1 MQVVGLQNINSFLQ
15 GNGEKSAKIT
25 LFFHSFFTLI
35 LIKMGRKK
43 QIFLQLYT
51 KDYTGDER
59 LRMCSPA
66 AWGVYSY
73 LLCLLNST
81 KVRGCYRLSLL
92 EQRPDLKR
100 SFTQRVLNATSQNAK
115 TVPFADIL
123 QRQMPWKKTEILKAL
138 KELLFHRVIVI
149 EDDAIIQPR
158 MYREGGNILKSDI
171 PQEGEEL
178 QESEGANGGE
188 NNDPEN
194 APKMENKSNEKSAFP
209 AHAIAHARSENMSY
223 ENINNDNNGD
233 SRSNIGGVGEEKSDD
248 GKPKPKT
255 PPFIPPT
262 LEEVKTYFAERGTS
276 ISPEAFW
283 AHYEANGW
291 VQSRG
296 KPIKNWKA
304 CLTTWEQRRGEFGTG
319 HARARP
325 QKRSETAIQREDAN
339 YDNMETW

>member
-1 MQVVGLQNINSFLQ
+1 M
-15 GNGEKSAKIT
+15 
-25 LFFHSFFTLI
+25 
-35 LIKMGRKK
+35 
-43 QIFLQLYT
+43 QLYT

-81 KVRGCYRLSLL
+81 AVRGCYRLSLL

-115 TVPFADIL
+115 ILPFADIL
-123 QRQMPWKKTEILKAL
+123 QRQMPWKKTEILRAL
-138 KELLFHRVIVI
+138 KELLFHGVMVL
-149 EDDAIIQPR
+149 EDDALIQPR
-158 MYREGGNILKSDI
+158 MYREGGNILKKDL
-171 PQEGEEL
+171 ERVGE
-178 QESEGANGGE
+178 NGGSVRGCSTAAE
-188 NNDPEN
+188 EVDNNDSENDPEN
-194 APKMENKSNEKSAFP
+194 ENKGNKKSAFP
-209 AHAIAHARSENMSY
+209 AHAIAHTRSENMSY
-223 ENINNDNNGD
+223 ENINNDD
-233 SRSNIGGVGEEKSDD
+233 KKSNIGGAGGEKTDD

-304 CLTTWEQRRGEFGTG
+304 CLTTWEQRRGEFGPG
-319 HARARP
+319 HGGRARP
-325 QKRSETAIQREDAN
+325 QNRSETAIQQHEVNYEDT
-339 YDNMETW
+339 ETW

>member
-1 MQVVGLQNINSFLQ
+1 
-15 GNGEKSAKIT
+15 
-25 LFFHSFFTLI
+25 
-35 LIKMGRKK
+35 MGRKK

-81 KVRGCYRLSLL
+81 AVRGCYRLSLL

-115 TVPFADIL
+115 ILPFADIL
-123 QRQMPWKKTEILKAL
+123 QRQMPWKKTEILRAL
-138 KELLFHRVIVI
+138 KELLFHGVMVL
-149 EDDAIIQPR
+149 EDDALIQPR
-158 MYREGGNILKSDI
+158 MYREGGNILKKDL
-171 PQEGEEL
+171 ERVGE
-178 QESEGANGGE
+178 NGGSERGCNTAAEDVE
-188 NNDPEN
+188 NIDDEN
-194 APKMENKSNEKSAFP
+194 APKKENKSNGKSVFP
-209 AHAIAHARSENMSY
+209 AHAIARTRSENMSY
-223 ENINNDNNGD
+223 ENINNDD
-233 SRSNIGGVGEEKSDD
+233 KKSNIGGAGGEKTDD
-248 GKPKPKT
+248 GKPKSKT

-319 HARARP
+319 HGSRSRP
-325 QKRSETAIQREDAN
+325 QTRSETAIQQHEVNYEDT
-339 YDNMETW
+339 ETW

>member
-1 MQVVGLQNINSFLQ
+1 
-15 GNGEKSAKIT
+15 
-25 LFFHSFFTLI
+25 
-35 LIKMGRKK
+35 MGRKK

-81 KVRGCYRLSLL
+81 AVRGCYRLSLL

-115 TVPFADIL
+115 ILPFADIL
-123 QRQMPWKKTEILKAL
+123 QRQMPWKKTEILRAL
-138 KELLFHRVIVI
+138 KELLFHGVMVL
-149 EDDAIIQPR
+149 EDDALIQPR
-158 MYREGGNILKSDI
+158 MYREGGNILKKDL
-171 PQEGEEL
+171 ERVGE
-178 QESEGANGGE
+178 NGGSVRGCSTAAE
-188 NNDPEN
+188 EVDNNDSENDPEN
-194 APKMENKSNEKSAFP
+194 ENKGNKKSAFP
-209 AHAIAHARSENMSY
+209 AHAIAHTRSENMSY
-223 ENINNDNNGD
+223 ENINNDD
-233 SRSNIGGVGEEKSDD
+233 KKSNIGGAGGEKTDD

-304 CLTTWEQRRGEFGTG
+304 CLTTWEQRRGEFGPG
-319 HARARP
+319 HGGRARP
-325 QKRSETAIQREDAN
+325 QNRSETAIQQHEVNYEDT
-339 YDNMETW
+339 ETW

>member
-1 MQVVGLQNINSFLQ
+1 
-15 GNGEKSAKIT
+15 
-25 LFFHSFFTLI
+25 
-35 LIKMGRKK
+35 MGHKK

-92 EQRPDLKR
+92 ERRPDLKR
-100 SFTQRVLNATSQNAK
+100 SLTQRCLSATSEVAK
-115 TVPFADIL
+115 IPPFAEIL
-123 QRQMPWKKTEILKAL
+123 QRQMPWKKTEILRAL
-138 KELLFHRVIVI
+138 KELLFYGVIVL

-158 MYREGGNILKSDI
+158 MYREGGNILKRDMDRV
-171 PQEGEEL
+171 GE
-178 QESEGANGGE
+178 SAGPVCGCITAADTPE
-188 NNDPEN
+188 NTDPEN
-194 APKMENKSNEKSAFP
+194 ALKMVQKNDGKSDFP
-209 AHAIAHARSENMSY
+209 ARAIAHTRSENMSY
-223 ENINNDNNGD
+223 ENINDGD
-233 SRSNIGGVGEEKSDD
+233 KNSNIGGVGDGKSKSDAP
-248 GKPKPKT
+248 GKKT
-255 PPFIPPT
+255 PQFIPPT
-262 LEEVKTYFAERGTS
+262 LDEVKAYFEERGTS
-276 ISPEAFW
+276 ISPDAFW

-304 CLTTWEQRRGEFGTG
+304 CLTTWEHRRGEFGDG

-325 QKRSETAIQREDAN
+325 PKLSETAIQRSDID
-339 YDNMETW
+339 YDDM

>member
-1 MQVVGLQNINSFLQ
+1 
-15 GNGEKSAKIT
+15 
-25 LFFHSFFTLI
+25 
-35 LIKMGRKK
+35 MGRKK

-81 KVRGCYRLSLL
+81 KVRGCYCLSLL
-92 EQRPDLKR
+92 ERRPDLKR
-100 SFTQRVLNATSQNAK
+100 SLTQRCLSATSEFAK
-115 TVPFADIL
+115 IPPFAEIL
-123 QRQMPWKKTEILKAL
+123 QRQMPWKKTEILRAL
-138 KELLFHRVIVI
+138 KELLFYGVIVL

-158 MYREGGNILKSDI
+158 MYREGGHILKKDMDRV
-171 PQEGEEL
+171 G
-178 QESEGANGGE
+178 GADSPVGDSTTATGNEE

-194 APKMENKSNEKSAFP
+194 APKNENKSNEKSAFP
-209 AHAIAHARSENMSY
+209 AHAIARTRSENMSY
-223 ENINNDNNGD
+223 ENINNGD
-233 SRSNIGGVGEEKSDD
+233 KKSNIGGAGGEKTDD
-248 GKPKPKT
+248 EKPKPKT

-319 HARARP
+319 HGSRARP
-325 QKRSETAIQREDAN
+325 QTRSETAIQQHEVNYEDT
-339 YDNMETW
+339 ETW

>member
-1 MQVVGLQNINSFLQ
+1 
-15 GNGEKSAKIT
+15 
-25 LFFHSFFTLI
+25 
-35 LIKMGRKK
+35 MGRKK

-92 EQRPDLKR
+92 ERRPDLKR
-100 SFTQRVLNATSQNAK
+100 SLTQRCLSATSEVAK
-115 TVPFADIL
+115 IPPFAEIL
-123 QRQMPWKKTEILKAL
+123 QRQMPWKKTEILRAL
-138 KELLFHRVIVI
+138 KELLFYGVIVL

-158 MYREGGNILKSDI
+158 MYREGGHILKKDLDRV
-171 PQEGEEL
+171 GE
-178 QESEGANGGE
+178 QPFSAGDGSSVS
-188 NNDPEN
+188 NDDGNTDPKNAPEN
-194 APKMENKSNEKSAFP
+194 ENKNDEKSDFP

-223 ENINNDNNGD
+223 ENINNCDKKT
-233 SRSNIGGVGEEKSDD
+233 NIGGVGD
-248 GKPKPKT
+248 GKSEPNTPEKKT
-255 PPFIPPT
+255 PQFIPPT
-262 LEEVKTYFAERGTS
+262 LDEVKAYFAERGTS

-319 HARARP
+319 HGSRARP
-325 QKRSETAIQREDAN
+325 QTRSETAIQQHEVN
-339 YDNMETW
+339 YDDAETWG

>member
-1 MQVVGLQNINSFLQ
+1 
-15 GNGEKSAKIT
+15 
-25 LFFHSFFTLI
+25 
-35 LIKMGRKK
+35 MGRKK

-59 LRMCSPA
+59 LRMCSPG

-81 KVRGCYRLSLL
+81 AVRGAYRLSKL
-92 EQRPDLKR
+92 ERRPDLKR
-100 SFTQRVLNATSQNAK
+100 SLTQRVLSAPTEAAK
-115 TVPFADIL
+115 IPPFAEIL
-123 QRQMPWKKTEILKAL
+123 QRQMPWKKTEILRAL
-138 KELLFHRVIVI
+138 KELLFYGVIVL

-158 MYREGGNILKSDI
+158 MYREGGHIL
-171 PQEGEEL
+171 
-178 QESEGANGGE
+178 
-188 NNDPEN
+188 
-194 APKMENKSNEKSAFP
+194 P
-209 AHAIAHARSENMSY
+209 AHAIARTRSENMSY
-223 ENINNDNNGD
+223 ENINNDD
-233 SRSNIGGVGEEKSDD
+233 KKSNIGGAGGEKTDD

-262 LEEVKTYFAERGTS
+262 LEEVKAYFAERGTS

-319 HARARP
+319 HGSMARP
-325 QKRSETAIQREDAN
+325 HTRSETAIQQHEVNYEDT
-339 YDNMETW
+339 ETW

>member
-1 MQVVGLQNINSFLQ
+1 MVQVVGLQNINSFLQ

-138 KELLFHRVIVI
+138 KELLFHHVIVI

-158 MYREGGNILKSDI
+158 MYREGGNMLKSDI

-194 APKMENKSNEKSAFP
+194 APKKGNKNNEKSAFP

-223 ENINNDNNGD
+223 ENINTGD
-233 SRSNIGGVGEEKSDD
+233 SKGNIGGVGDEKREDEEKQE
-248 GKPKPKT
+248 GRKKKT
-255 PPFIPPT
+255 PEFTPPT
-262 LEEVKTYFAERGTS
+262 LDEVKAYFAERGTTINYV
-276 ISPEAFW
+276 ISKFF
-283 AHYEANGW
+283 
-291 VQSRG
+291 VFR
-296 KPIKNWKA
+296 K
-304 CLTTWEQRRGEFGTG
+304 
-319 HARARP
+319 
-325 QKRSETAIQREDAN
+325 
-339 YDNMETW
+339 

>member
-1 MQVVGLQNINSFLQ
+1 M
-15 GNGEKSAKIT
+15 
-25 LFFHSFFTLI
+25 
-35 LIKMGRKK
+35 
-43 QIFLQLYT
+43 QLYT

-92 EQRPDLKR
+92 ERRPDLKR
-100 SFTQRVLNATSQNAK
+100 SLTKRCLSATSEVAK
-115 TVPFADIL
+115 IPPFAEIL
-123 QRQMPWKKTEILKAL
+123 QRQMPWKKTEILRAL
-138 KELLFHRVIVI
+138 KELLFYGVIVL

-158 MYREGGNILKSDI
+158 MYREGGHILKKDMDRVGGADSPVGDCTTATDN
-171 PQEGEEL
+171 EG
-178 QESEGANGGE
+178 
-188 NNDPEN
+188 NNDLEN
-194 APKMENKSNEKSAFP
+194 DHKNENKSNEKSAFP
-209 AHAIAHARSENMSY
+209 AHAIARTRSENMSY
-223 ENINNDNNGD
+223 ENINNDD
-233 SRSNIGGVGEEKSDD
+233 KKSNIGGAGGEKTDD

-262 LEEVKTYFAERGTS
+262 LEEVKAYFAERGTS

-319 HARARP
+319 HGSMARP
-325 QKRSETAIQREDAN
+325 HTRSETAIQQHEVNYEDT
-339 YDNMETW
+339 ETW

>member
-1 MQVVGLQNINSFLQ
+1 
-15 GNGEKSAKIT
+15 
-25 LFFHSFFTLI
+25 
-35 LIKMGRKK
+35 MGRKK

-92 EQRPDLKR
+92 ERRPDLKR
-100 SFTQRVLNATSQNAK
+100 SLTQRCLSATSEVAK
-115 TVPFADIL
+115 IPPFAEIL
-123 QRQMPWKKTEILKAL
+123 QRQMPWKKTEILRAL
-138 KELLFHRVIVI
+138 KELLFYGVIVL

-158 MYREGGNILKSDI
+158 MYREGGHILKKDMDRV
-171 PQEGEEL
+171 GE
-178 QESEGANGGE
+178 NGGSVGGCVTAAGNVE

-194 APKMENKSNEKSAFP
+194 DPKNENKSNEKLDIH
-209 AHAIAHARSENMSY
+209 AHAITRTRSENMSY
-223 ENINNDNNGD
+223 EIINNGD
-233 SRSNIGGVGEEKSDD
+233 KKSNIGGAGGEKTDD
-248 GKPKPKT
+248 EKPKPKT

-319 HARARP
+319 HGSRARP
-325 QKRSETAIQREDAN
+325 QTRSETAIQQHEVNYEDT
-339 YDNMETW
+339 ETW

>member
-1 MQVVGLQNINSFLQ
+1 
-15 GNGEKSAKIT
+15 
-25 LFFHSFFTLI
+25 
-35 LIKMGRKK
+35 MGRKK

-92 EQRPDLKR
+92 ERRPDLKR
-100 SFTQRVLNATSQNAK
+100 SLTQRCFSATSEVAK
-115 TVPFADIL
+115 IPPFAEIL
-123 QRQMPWKKTEILKAL
+123 QRQMPWKKTEILRAL
-138 KELLFHRVIVI
+138 KELLFYGVIVL

-158 MYREGGNILKSDI
+158 MYREGGHILKKDMDRVGGSDS
-171 PQEGEEL
+171 PVGDCTTATGNEG
-178 QESEGANGGE
+178 

-194 APKMENKSNEKSAFP
+194 DHKNENKSNEKSAFP
-209 AHAIAHARSENMSY
+209 AHAIARTRSENMSY
-223 ENINNDNNGD
+223 ENINNDD
-233 SRSNIGGVGEEKSDD
+233 KKSNIGGAGGEKTDD

-319 HARARP
+319 HGSRAKP
-325 QKRSETAIQREDAN
+325 HTRSETAIQQHEVNYEDT
-339 YDNMETW
+339 ETW